1 MTPPKQESAVEVP
14 IDELASGMIL
24 AEPARDPDSN
34 DVLLPDGTELT
45 TDNIESLKNRDVYR
59 VYVTE
64 SSHEKHGT
72 DSDEVGDIDF
82 TEEELEQLAED
93 VLEDHE
99 REQQEKE
106 EERREFYQETINFTR
121 VLFEDIAAER
131 GINMNELEERVE
143 AITRM
148 LSEQQEE
155 TLKMTRIRNDANYL
169 LSHTVNMTI
178 LSLHLGRE
186 LDFSRRELIEL
197 GIGCML
203 HDIGMAAIPDRLLEK
218 EESLTDK
225 EYRVIQSHPLYKE
238 ELLEGTNSLSYFARS
253 VVFQH
258 HERIDGSGYPEGLKN
273 GEISKLAR
281 VAAVAD
287 SYEAMVSPRV
297 YRDRKTSYEA
307 MQIIIQDAGHK
318 YWEEAARAFYRSM
331 AIYPIGS
338 VVELNSGEIG
348 VVHQTTA
355 APMRPKIKVLVDE
368 NGDNPEPAPI
378 VNMVEDQDYFINDV
392 LNEVDA

>member
-1 MTPPKQESAVEVP
+1 MTPSKQESAVEVS
-14 IDELASGMIL
+14 IDELTSGMVL

-34 DVLLPDGTELT
+34 DVLLPGETELSGS
-45 TDNIESLKNRDVYR
+45 NIQSLKNRDVYR

-64 SSHEKHGT
+64 FSHEQHYSE
-72 DSDEVGDIDF
+72 SDEVGDIDF

-99 REQQEKE
+99 QEQQEKE
-106 EERREFYQETINFTR
+106 ERRAFYQETINFTR
-121 VLFEDIAAER
+121 VLLEDIGAER

-155 TLKMTRIRNDANYL
+155 TLKMTRVRNDANYL

-178 LSLHLGRE
+178 LSLYLGRE
-186 LDFSRRELIEL
+186 LDFSRRELVEL

-203 HDIGMAAIPDRLLEK
+203 HDIGMTTLPDELLEK
-218 EESLTDK
+218 EGSLTDK
-225 EYRVIQSHPLYKE
+225 ECRVIRSHPLYKE
-238 ELLEGTNSLSYFARS
+238 DLLKSTDSLSYFARS
-253 VVFQH
+253 VVLQH

-318 YWEEAARAFYRSM
+318 YWDEAARAFYRSM

-338 VVELNSGEIG
+338 VVELNNGEIG

-368 NGDNPEPAPI
+368 NGDNPDPAPI
-378 VNMVEDQDYFINDV
+378 INMVEDQDYFISDV